1 MRKLLL
7 ALLLCSLLTPALA
20 DDFGQSYDL
29 FEEYYAQSITFIND
43 NTGRH
48 LLPHTPARDFDK
60 LGNRFYI
67 YAGGAL
73 RAEVYL
79 DDLASQ
85 IARCCITLT
94 APANMQ
100 YGDNLYRDFITA
112 GYHSYA
118 LIMAMH
124 DSADPAERYALV
136 EAVNSGLAANGGVFE
151 TEVGDYRLTC
161 TSQNGVATMLF
172 ENALLLSS
180 IEEAPVQE
188 SAPAE
193 EDAEDSGEEDE
204 FLG

>member
-1 MRKLLL
+1 MRRLLI
-7 ALLLCSLLTPALA
+7 ALLLCVLITPAAA

-29 FEEYYAQSITFIND
+29 FETYYAESVDFIND

-48 LLPHTPARDFDK
+48 LLPHTASRDFDK
-60 LGNRFYI
+60 RGNRFYI
-67 YAGGAL
+67 YEGGAL
-73 RAEVYL
+73 RAEIYL

-85 IARCCITLT
+85 IARCLITLT

-100 YGDNLYRDFITA
+100 YGDSLYRDFTTA

-124 DSADPAERYALV
+124 SSASPAERYALV
-136 EAVNSGLAANGGVFE
+136 EAVNNGLAAGGGTFE

-161 TSQNGVATMLF
+161 SSQNGVATILF

-180 IEEAPVQE
+180 IEEE
-188 SAPAE
+188 APAE
-193 EDAEDSGEEDE
+193 EAAPEEEVPKEEEDE